1 MGKVSRVS
9 SNETQPVRF
18 QPFNNVQH
26 FITKW
31 QNTNLKESAVAK
43 THFDEL
49 CNFLDVDKP
58 LDVDPDGTFYTFE
71 RPVTKAIGGK
81 GFADVWKRGHF
92 AWEYK
97 GKKGKLEEAYL
108 QLLLYRDDLENPPLL
123 VVCNIETIQIH
134 TNFTGT
140 PKQVYT
146 LTLQDLA
153 NPENLALL
161 KNVFENPEQLNPKYK
176 RERVTQEASQQIG
189 ELAQKLQAKGH
200 DAQVV
205 AHFLMQIVFSLFAE
219 DVGLLPN
226 KLATRILEKTL
237 KTPSRAKTYLT
248 QLFEAMAT
256 GGEVLL
262 EEVPYFNGG
271 LFEGTG
277 ALPLESE
284 ELEILWKASKLDWT
298 EVEPSI
304 FGTLFERS
312 LDPAKRSQL
321 GAHYT
326 SREDIL
332 KIVEPVILEP
342 LKNEWRE
349 IRNSIETQKAKD
361 NKQHKKLVEQPIS
374 EFLQKLHTLKV
385 LDPACGS
392 ANFLYVAMQQLKEL
406 EKEVVTFAWSMGA
419 PGFPL
424 LSPRQ
429 FYGYEV
435 NVFAHELASIVVWIG
450 YLQWNH
456 LNGISNTQV
465 PILEKLDNIKRQ
477 DALLD
482 GCKETKWVEA
492 NYIVG
497 NPPFLGDKKMRREL
511 GDDYVETLRK
521 AYANRVPGQADLVCY
536 WFEKARAQIEA
547 GKAKRAGLIST
558 NSIRGG
564 KNREVLE
571 RIKQS
576 GDIFMAWSDEPW
588 VLDGAAV
595 RVSMVGFD
603 NGKQQEKFFN
613 GKSAKSIN
621 ANLTSRVDVTQA
633 KPLLDNQ
640 NTAFIGI
647 QKGGAFEIPGQLA
660 QSWLKLPNPGKR
672 QNSDILKPYLNE
684 LDIAGRP
691 SDTWIIDFGQMSLEE
706 ASNYIVPFTYVEE
719 NVKPERLK
727 NKDSASNTY
736 WWLHQRTRPDMRR
749 AVKELNHYIATPRVA
764 KHRLWVY
771 IPAGTLPDSRLVA
784 IARSDLFTFG
794 ILHSTVHETW
804 ALATGGWHGVGNDPQ
819 YNAISSFETFP
830 FPESTAKQKAEVE
843 KWAKYLDEVRSEIL
857 KNDKDLT
864 MTKLYNQ
871 LEELRESRDCGH
883 PVYALLVAHEKLD
896 QAVHTA
902 YGWEYPL
909 ADEVILERL
918 LALNLERAHS

>member
-1 MGKVSRVS
+1 MGKLSRTLS
-9 SNETQPVRF
+9 SETQPVRY
-18 QPFNNVQH
+18 QPLNDVQH

-31 QNTNLKESAVAK
+31 QNNNLKESAVSK

-49 CNFLDVDKP
+49 CSLLGVDKP
-58 LDVDPDGTFYTFE
+58 LDVDLDGTFYTFE

-123 VVCNIETIQIH
+123 IVCNIETIQIH

-146 LTLQDLA
+146 IHLQDLTD
-153 NPENLALL
+153 PENFALL

-205 AHFLMQIVFSLFAE
+205 AHFLMQMVFSLFAE

-226 KLATRILEKTL
+226 KLATRILEKTI

-277 ALPLESE
+277 ALSLESE

-342 LKNEWRE
+342 LRQEWRT
-349 IRNSIETQKAKD
+349 IRNSIESQKVKD

-392 ANFLYVAMQQLKEL
+392 ANFLYVAMQELKEL

-424 LSPRQ
+424 VSPRQ

-450 YLQWNH
+450 YLQWH
-456 LNGISNTQV
+456 FLNGISNTQV

-482 GCKETKWVEA
+482 GCKETQWVDA
-492 NYIVG
+492 DYIIG
-497 NPPFLGDKKMRREL
+497 NPPFLGNYKLRREL
-511 GDDYVETLRK
+511 DDEYVEVLYK
-521 AYANRVPGQADLVCY
+521 AYENRVPNKADLVCY
-536 WFEKARAQIEA
+536 WFEKARKQIET
-547 GKAKRAGLIST
+547 GKTKRVGLIST
-558 NSIRGG
+558 NSIRQPA
-564 KNREVLE
+564 NRPVLQ
-571 RIKQS
+571 RIKET
-576 GDIFMAWSDEPW
+576 GDIFMAYSDEPW
-588 VLDGAAV
+588 ILDGAAV
-595 RVSMVGFD
+595 RVSMVAFD
-603 NGKQQEKFFN
+603 DGSEKKKILNGQEQASIN
-613 GKSAKSIN
+613 SDLTAHADVTSAKVISE
-621 ANLTSRVDVTQA
+621 NLKKCFQ
-633 KPLLDNQ
+633 
-640 NTAFIGI
+640 GI
-647 QKGGAFEIPGQLA
+647 QPGGPFDIEAGVAER
-660 QSWLKLPNPGKR
+660 WLKLPNPGRKNNR
-672 QNSDILKPYLNE
+672 DVLKKYVGAKDIVQTDSERWIVDFDEMNE
-684 LDIAGRP
+684 QEAGCYV
-691 SDTWIIDFGQMSLEE
+691 Q
-706 ASNYIVPFTYVEE
+706 PFEYVKVT
-719 NVKPERLK
+719 VKPVRDSNRNERHR
-727 NKDSASNTY
+727 SR
-736 WWLHQRTRPDMRR
+736 WWGMRTNVGDLRR
-749 AVKELNHYIATPRVA
+749 AIKKLDRYIATPRVA
-764 KHRLWVY
+764 KHRVY
-771 IPAGTLPDSRLVA
+771 VWLSSDVLPSNSLSV
-784 IARSDLFTFG
+784 IATDDNVEFGVLNSNIHVIWSDRRG
-794 ILHSTVHETW
+794 SSM
-804 ALATGGWHGVGNDPQ
+804 GMGNDSQ
-819 YNAISSFETFP
+819 YTNEVYETFP
-830 FPESTAKQKAEVE
+830 FPKPSAKQRCEIE
-843 KWAKYLDEVRSEIL
+843 KWAKHLDDVRQNL
-857 KNDKDLT
+857 LT
-864 MTKLYNQ
+864 EDSKATLTALYNK
-871 LEELRESRDCGH
+871 LTELRETKDCKH
-883 PVYALLVAHEKLD
+883 PVYALLTAHNKLD
-896 QAVHTA
+896 EAVHDA

-909 ADEVILERL
+909 SEEEILKRL
-918 LALNLERAHS
+918 LALNLERTGS